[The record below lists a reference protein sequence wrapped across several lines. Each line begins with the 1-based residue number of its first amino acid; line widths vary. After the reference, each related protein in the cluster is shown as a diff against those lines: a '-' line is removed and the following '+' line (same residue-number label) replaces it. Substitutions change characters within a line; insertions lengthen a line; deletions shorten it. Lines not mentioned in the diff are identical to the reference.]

1 MKGDMWHKASILK
14 LMDDTLQMQCVHES
28 MYIRVCV
35 SCWDNTHW
43 PAFCG
48 QDSQCVPT
56 RSRQEMPAAN
66 VCVCVLMFR
75 SAEGGRVEGRN
86 WRVTAELLRSGCAK
100 GAWFF
105 FFPPANK
112 SADTVCCLNRFS
124 ILVLQLISTKTRVIL
139 CTQSCLYVWIS
150 ILCRGYFLISISVC
164 NASASVSVYWGLCL
178 LLYLYWYFVI
188 FCMTVFRIK
197 IQELKGNPGNIV

>member
-124 ILVLQLISTKTRVIL
+124 ILVLQLISTKTELYCACNLASMYEFLYYAGDTFSFQFQFVMQVQVCLFIEVYVYYSI
-139 CTQSCLYVWIS
+139 CTDI
-150 ILCRGYFLISISVC
+150 
-164 NASASVSVYWGLCL
+164 
-178 LLYLYWYFVI
+178 LLYFVWLYFV
-188 FCMTVFRIK
+188 
-197 IQELKGNPGNIV
+197 